1 VFPIE
6 EGCPVNFYADTNESL
21 TAAIYAPDP
30 SARIIHERVHGMRRG
45 AGAYQPL
52 RALMFAVLEDAIACF
67 ESGNAR
73 LVQEEEEWMNV
84 DDDGVFSFNN
94 VCETLGFDPEALR
107 RGLLRWKANRTG
119 LPPEERKRLI
129 SSKGKR
135 SRKEKKRVIARS
147 LTAADG
153 R

>member
-1 VFPIE
+1 
-6 EGCPVNFYADTNESL
+6 
-21 TAAIYAPDP
+21 
-30 SARIIHERVHGMRRG
+30 
-45 AGAYQPL
+45 
-52 RALMFAVLEDAIACF
+52 MFAVLEDAIACF

-73 LVQEEEEWMNV
+73 LVQEEEEWMTAN
-84 DDDGVFSFNN
+84 DDGIFSFNN

-135 SRKEKKRVIARS
+135 SGKETKQVNARS
-147 LTAADG
+147 LTEADG